1 MIVVTC
7 KECKKRHTIRP
18 DGLGRILP
26 GLIFWMGELKESCC
40 KVIGSRKQ
48 KGEIVLDY
56 SSIDFG
62 PFADMSIEEIAEKVR
77 KGIGSCEKCGKPA
90 VIMAEE
96 GPGPFGLIN
105 YCEECFVEKAERRVK
120 Q

>member
-1 MIVVTC
+1 MIDVKCQTC
-7 KECKKRHTIRP
+7 GKVHKIKP
-18 DGLGRILP
+18 DGLGRIMPNLVTWY
-26 GLIFWMGELKESCC
+26 IYLKQSCC
-40 KVIGSRKQ
+40 NVTENRKQ
-48 KGEIVLDY
+48 EGEIVLDY